1 MENRKIPIKDNKYR
15 NNIIKNIFYAIG
27 AAVIT
32 VLLVYLLVS
41 NKNYEYSF
49 FYFNEEIFMLLT

>member
-1 MENRKIPIKDNKYR
+1 MENREIPIKDNKYR

-32 VLLVYLLVS
+32 VLLVYLLMS

-49 FYFNEEIFMLLT
+49 FYFNEVIFILLT

>member
-1 MENRKIPIKDNKYR
+1 MENREIPIKD
-15 NNIIKNIFYAIG
+15 IFYAIG

-32 VLLVYLLVS
+32 VLLVYLLMS

-49 FYFNEEIFMLLT
+49 FYFK

>member
-15 NNIIKNIFYAIG
+15 NNTIKNIFYAIG

-32 VLLVYLLVS
+32 VLLYI
-41 NKNYEYSF
+41 Y
-49 FYFNEEIFMLLT
+49 